1 VNRSVVFAASAMSM
15 IGSLAGA
22 EAPSVRP
29 GLWETIGQTTIEFA
43 PALEHEAKPAV
54 SERSRLCVNDGKA
67 LGGGWADPGLGRR
80 LSDGSSAVHVVSDR
94 KVGIVS
100 HGLRVQSLRFS
111 MVSPWV
117 RWRAEGS
124 ATLVGRRMVLRGD
137 FRRRLEREISMFSW
151 LIPPDGTRRGISSRT
166 VEIMERTGDCPS
178 GTSSA
183 PIVPLPATPKPAPA
197 P

>member
-67 LGGGWADPGLGRR
+67 LGPGPRATTLRRFVCRPCRVRPEGRYR
-80 LSDGSSAVHVVSDR
+80 LAWVEGAVPPVLDGLAVGAVAS
-94 KVGIVS
+94 
-100 HGLRVQSLRFS
+100 
-111 MVSPWV
+111 
-117 RWRAEGS
+117 
-124 ATLVGRRMVLRGD
+124 
-137 FRRRLEREISMFSW
+137 
-151 LIPPDGTRRGISSRT
+151 
-166 VEIMERTGDCPS
+166 
-178 GTSSA
+178 
-183 PIVPLPATPKPAPA
+183 
-197 P
+197 

>member
-15 IGSLAGA
+15 IGGLASA

-54 SERSRLCVNDGKA
+54 SEKSRLCVNDGKA
-67 LGGGWADPGLGRR
+67 LGGGWADPRLGRR
-80 LSDGSSAVHVVSDR
+80 LSDGSSVVHVVSDR

-100 HGLRVQSLRFS
+100 HGLRVQLLRFS

-124 ATLVGRRMVLRGD
+124 ATLVGQRMVLRGD
-137 FRRRLEREISMFSW
+137 FRRRLYREISMFSW
-151 LIPPDGTRRGISSRT
+151 LVPPDGTRRGISSRT
-166 VEIMERTGDCPS
+166 VETMERTGRCPS